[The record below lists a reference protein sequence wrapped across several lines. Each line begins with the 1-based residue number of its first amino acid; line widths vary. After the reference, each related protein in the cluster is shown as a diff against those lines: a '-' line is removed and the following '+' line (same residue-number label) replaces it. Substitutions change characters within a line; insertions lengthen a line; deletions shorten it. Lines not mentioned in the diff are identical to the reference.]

1 MSRSTTTML
10 AMVRDLVLHKEYANA
25 TLLKAIRQHQ
35 AAAEDP
41 ELRKLLHHIIL
52 ANRYWLFL
60 ILELPFAVEEESRLP
75 ESLRAITALYRE
87 THAQEGQW
95 IAQLQEDDLARTLE
109 TPFIPGLHCS
119 VAQAIMQLCLHSQG
133 HRAQCAGRI
142 RSLGGEPPTLDF
154 ILWLKE
160 RPAADW
166 E

>member
-1 MSRSTTTML
+1 ML
-10 AMVRDLVLHKEYANA
+10 EMLKDLFLHKEYANA
-25 TLLKAIRQHQ
+25 SLIKAIRRHEP
-35 AAAEDP
+35 AAQDP

-60 ILELPFAVEEESRLP
+60 ILGLPFAVEEESLLP
-75 ESLRAITALYRE
+75 ESLGAITALYRE
-87 THAQEGQW
+87 THMQEGQW
-95 IAQLQEDDLARTLE
+95 IAQLQEDDLARMLE

-119 VAQAIMQLCLHSQG
+119 VAQAIMQVCLHSQG
-133 HRAQCAGRI
+133 HRAQCASRI

-160 RPAADW
+160 RPTPDW

>member
-1 MSRSTTTML
+1 ML
-10 AMVRDLVLHKEYANA
+10 PMLRDLVVHKVYANA
-25 TLLKAIRQHQ
+25 SLIKAIRQHKP
-35 AAAEDP
+35 AAQDP

-60 ILELPFAVEEESRLP
+60 ILGLPFAVEEESRLP
-75 ESLRAITALYRE
+75 ESLGAITALYQE

-95 IAQLQEDDLARTLE
+95 IAQLQEDDLARALE

-119 VAQAIMQLCLHSQG
+119 VAHAIMQVCLHTQG
-133 HRAQCAGRI
+133 HRAQCASRI
-142 RSLGGEPPTLDF
+142 RSLGGEPPALDF

-166 E
+166 K

>member
-1 MSRSTTTML
+1 ML
-10 AMVRDLVLHKEYANA
+10 PMLKDLLLHKEYANA
-25 TLLKAIRQHQ
+25 SLIKAISQHEP
-35 AAAEDP
+35 AAQDP

-60 ILELPFAVEEESRLP
+60 ILERPFAVEEESQLP
-75 ESLRAITALYRE
+75 ESLGAITALYRE

-95 IAQLQEDDLARTLE
+95 IARLHEDALARALE
-109 TPFIPGLHCS
+109 TPFIPGLRCS
-119 VAQAIMQLCLHSQG
+119 VAQAIMQVCLHSQG
-133 HRAQCAGRI
+133 HRAQCASRI
-142 RSLGGEPPTLDF
+142 RSSAGEPPTLDF